1 MMGRAHAMSGTAIAL
16 TATAIGVGPL
26 DARTAPLAII
36 AMYTIVVAGG
46 ALAPDLDSHSSTVV
60 RSFGIFGKLAH
71 EITNA
76 ISLLVYNLTKTK
88 YDPVKNDSHR
98 TFFHTTVFAI
108 LVGFM
113 VSGLSAIP
121 AKAPF
126 ELWDRSYTVGQLFS
140 LMFIWIFLHLGL
152 AGLFDFAL
160 KARKKFGPY
169 LVMLASAAGTLLI
182 SQALPE
188 NQTYWWLGFAAAGG
202 MIIHLLGDAITKA
215 GIPMLWPVKIRGK
228 RWYDVALPSFMRI
241 KAGGW
246 METTVLFPI
255 FSLVTILAAIFCFPG
270 MNGMLHQMLGR

>member
-71 EITNA
+71 ELTNA
-76 ISLLVYNLTKTK
+76 ISLLVYNITKTK
-88 YDPVKNDSHR
+88 NDKPKTDSHR
-98 TFFHTTVFAI
+98 TFFHTTAFAI
-108 LVGFM
+108 LVGFI

-121 AKAPF
+121 AAAPF
-126 ELWDRSYTVGQLFS
+126 HIWDRSYTVGQLFS
-140 LMFIWIFLHLGL
+140 LLIMWFFLHLGL

-169 LVMLASAAGTLLI
+169 LVMLASAAGTLVI
-182 SQALPE
+182 SRFLPE
-188 NQTYWWLGFAAAGG
+188 NETYWWLGIAAAGG
-202 MIIHLLGDAITKA
+202 MLIHLLGDFITKM
-215 GIPMLWPVKIRGK
+215 GVPILWPLKIRGK

-246 METTVLFPI
+246 VETTVLFPI
-255 FSLVTILAAIFCFPG
+255 FSLLTIVAAIFCIPV
-270 MNGMLHQMLGR
+270 MNTMLHQLLGH